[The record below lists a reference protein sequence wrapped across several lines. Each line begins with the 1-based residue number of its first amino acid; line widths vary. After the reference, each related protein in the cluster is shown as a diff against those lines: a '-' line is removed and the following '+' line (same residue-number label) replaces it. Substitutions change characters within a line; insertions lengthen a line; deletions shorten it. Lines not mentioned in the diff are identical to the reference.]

1 MKALINTRN
10 RTAASSGDLSFT
22 AANLPRMYRLQQ
34 YLLNTF
40 VIDNNNK
47 HVEPTRTYS
56 IVIVHCTDTVV
67 LVYTIKRQSYRG
79 KHTMVCLSVCLFFCP
94 SVCRIVVITWCKTD
108 FGISRQ
114 CTTEIGFRLFD
125 VSRKYKDTIKKNNVN
140 LLTIIWLLGRT
151 SSFRTC
157 VKSFWHLVQ
166 YNMFMFEFFARIF
179 TDSTIPY

>member
-67 LVYTIKRQSYRG
+67 LVYTIKRQLQG
-79 KHTMVCLSVCLFFCP
+79 KTYDGLSLRLSVFLSVCL
-94 SVCRIVVITWCKTD
+94 SHCRDHV
-108 FGISRQ
+108 
-114 CTTEIGFRLFD
+114 
-125 VSRKYKDTIKKNNVN
+125 
-140 LLTIIWLLGRT
+140 
-151 SSFRTC
+151 
-157 VKSFWHLVQ
+157 
-166 YNMFMFEFFARIF
+166 M
-179 TDSTIPY
+179 